1 MCFWV
6 FQDKDFYFFGYNSNS
21 FDVPFLVTR
30 AIYYNL
36 IIPQNFLNFSNHK
49 DLRNIAN
56 LFFLHYEK
64 MKTGKLGDWAKLMG
78 IEVKTENGLKM
89 LEYYKNKQFDL
100 IKEHNAEDV
109 DITRKLYNKLKYCGV
124 IQ

>member
-1 MCFWV
+1 
-6 FQDKDFYFFGYNSNS
+6 
-21 FDVPFLVTR
+21 
-30 AIYYNL
+30 
-36 IIPQNFLNFSNHK
+36 
-49 DLRNIAN
+49 
-56 LFFLHYEK
+56 